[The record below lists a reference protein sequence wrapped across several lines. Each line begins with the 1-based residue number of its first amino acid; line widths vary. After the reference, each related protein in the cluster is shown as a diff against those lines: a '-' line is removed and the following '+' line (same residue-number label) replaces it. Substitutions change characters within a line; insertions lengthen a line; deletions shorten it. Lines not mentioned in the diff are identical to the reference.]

1 MDFSHQF
8 AQSFP
13 DPMLIYSLDGAIPV
27 CITGLV
33 RVMSDPK
40 MREFGK
46 AFIDIVF
53 FMSLK
58 FSKFLLPAET
68 EKTP

>member
-40 MREFGK
+40 REK
-46 AFIDIVF
+46 LEKLLLI
-53 FMSLK
+53 LC
-58 FSKFLLPAET
+58 FLCH
-68 EKTP
+68 